1 MNRRTLCITVA
12 TIAMAVIVQDAMAQK
27 RSVADRRQHPGV
39 GYWTQQS
46 SSRRIGRGLSYSR
59 GLSDYAQRSKTLQPE
74 FAKSHVE
81 EIGRNITIAQK
92 ELPIQRKEAEVSG
105 DKATMADI
113 DKITKD
119 LKAATEAHANCKEHC
134 EKGHIDTVQL
144 SESAAKVTKALQ
156 AASKTQKEMIKRQQ
170 PHASEATDST
180 KVTDDIVE

>member
-12 TIAMAVIVQDAMAQK
+12 MIVVAIVGQDAMAQK

-46 SSRRIGRGLSYSR
+46 SSRRIGHALDYSR
-59 GLSDYAQRSKTLQPE
+59 GLSDYAQRAKTAQPE
-74 FAKSHVE
+74 FARSHVE
-81 EIGRNITIAQK
+81 EIGRNITVAQK
-92 ELPIQRKEAEVSG
+92 ELIVQRKEAEASG
-105 DKATMADI
+105 DKSTMADI

-156 AASKTQKEMIKRQQ
+156 AASNTQKEMIKRQQ
-170 PHASEATDST
+170 PDASEAADSN
-180 KVTDDIVE
+180 VEKDEK